1 MLLVIAYPS
10 LKCSSS
16 TQILIIYYS
25 VGGSI
30 AKVIVDYTGLAMQS
44 LSIIAALI
52 EAYRLLTKLKI
63 FTSIPACCP

>member
-1 MLLVIAYPS
+1 
-10 LKCSSS
+10 
-16 TQILIIYYS
+16 

-30 AKVIVDYTGLAMQS
+30 AKVIVDYMGLAMQS

-52 EAYRLLTKLKI
+52 EAYRLLTKLTI